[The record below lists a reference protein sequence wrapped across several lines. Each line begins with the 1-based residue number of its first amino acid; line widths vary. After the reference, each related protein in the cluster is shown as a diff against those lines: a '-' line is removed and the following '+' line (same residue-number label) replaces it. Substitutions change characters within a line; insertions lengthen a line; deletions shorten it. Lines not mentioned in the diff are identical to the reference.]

1 LKDRS
6 GQNRH
11 FRFFNRIEKARF
23 LSRPNRFI
31 VICETGGKKVEAFLP
46 NPGRLMELL
55 LPDATLFL
63 ERSNVKTR
71 KTSYT
76 AVAVERDGVP
86 VMLHTHRTNDVAQ
99 ALIMDN
105 LIPQL
110 SGSRIIRREV
120 KVHSSRLDFLLE
132 KGGSPLYLEV
142 KSCTLFGKNS
152 AMFPDAVTARGKKHV
167 EELIELGK
175 SGNRC
180 AILFVIQWGESDI
193 FSPDY
198 HTDIEFA
205 KTFLAAR
212 GQVMLIPAAVSWKND
227 LTLMRQVKILKI
239 PWDTIE
245 KEAKDRGSYLLICRI
260 KDDAHLEAGKLG
272 SLHLR
277 KGFYVYVGSGK
288 KDLLARINRH
298 RRKRKKMFWHI
309 DYLLEKGELL
319 AELPVR
325 TGDDIECLMANSLRN
340 MAAGKVDGFGSSD
353 CPCPSHLFYFPTPP
367 LSSRDFQELIQYFR
381 MDRIF

>member
-1 LKDRS
+1 LNDRS
-6 GQNRH
+6 VQNGY

-23 LSRPNRFI
+23 ISRPNRFI

-63 ERSNVKTR
+63 ERSNVETR

-86 VMLHTHRTNDVAQ
+86 VMVHTHRTNDVAQ

-110 SGSRIIRREV
+110 AGSRIIRREV

-132 KGGSPLYLEV
+132 KGGAPLYLEV

-152 AMFPDAVTARGKKHV
+152 AMFPDAVTARGKRHV

-180 AILFVIQWGESDI
+180 AILFVIQWVESDI

-205 KTFLAAR
+205 KTFLSAR

-227 LTLMRQVKILKI
+227 LTLKRQVKILKI

-245 KEAKDRGSYLLICRI
+245 QEAKDRGSYLLICRLNN
-260 KDDAHLEAGKLG
+260 DAYLEAGKLG
-272 SLHLR
+272 TLHLR

-288 KDLLARINRH
+288 KDLLSRINRH

-309 DYLLEKGELL
+309 DYLLEKGKLL

-325 TGDDIECLMANSLRN
+325 TRDDIECLMANSLRN
-340 MAAGKVDGFGSSD
+340 MAAGMVNGFGSSD
-353 CPCPSHLFYFPTPP
+353 CACPSHLFYFPTLP
-367 LSSRDFQELIQYFR
+367 LSSRDFQELVQYFR